1 MGVMVSGSGIGG
13 LIMPF
18 VMTQLNESLG
28 GAWCYRVLG
37 IVTFLISLLSTL
49 LLREK
54 PGLQKAEKTSLKDIV
69 DMSICKDS
77 KFVVWCIAGNLSM
90 MSYFIPAFYLPS
102 HATKIGLLP
111 SQGSI
116 LVAVFS
122 AVNVL
127 GRILSG
133 YVILQI
139 QHILLIC
146 IFNIF
151 FFLLL

>member
-1 MGVMVSGSGIGG
+1 MSISPQWFVKRRGFAMGVMVSGSGIGG

-18 VMTQLNESLG
+18 LMNYLNENLG
-28 GAWCYRVLG
+28 GVWCYRVLG
-37 IVTFLISLLSTL
+37 IITFVISLTSTL

-54 PGLQKAEKTSLKDIV
+54 PGLHNAKKTQLKQIV
-69 DMSICKDS
+69 DISIFKDRN
-77 KFVVWCIAGNLSM
+77 FIIWCVAGNLSM

-111 SQGSI
+111 SQGSL

-133 YVILQI
+133 
-139 QHILLIC
+139 
-146 IFNIF
+146 
-151 FFLLL
+151 